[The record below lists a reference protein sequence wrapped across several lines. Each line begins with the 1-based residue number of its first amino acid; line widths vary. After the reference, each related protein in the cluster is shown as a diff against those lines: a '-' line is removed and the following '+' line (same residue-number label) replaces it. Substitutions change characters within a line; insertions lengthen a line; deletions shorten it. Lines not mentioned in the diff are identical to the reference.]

1 MAVVAVSEAG
11 AGQTLTQASAPADN
25 AGMDR
30 PAIDLSAYDK
40 ARAEQ
45 AARDA
50 ELFCADAR
58 TLLSALKIAL

>member
-1 MAVVAVSEAG
+1 M
-11 AGQTLTQASAPADN
+11 TQASAPADN